1 MFFTFLLTSFLENL
15 LILLSI
21 LIFKQ
26 GYLFWGLKIFVDGV
40 VVAFGSKLFD
50 RKFDLKTYTIW
61 AFLQPVYIPLI
72 GFLGLF
78 NKFSWKK

>member
-1 MFFTFLLTSFLENL
+1 MFFTFLVTSFLENL

-26 GYLFWGLKIFVDGV
+26 GYLFWGFKIFVDAV
-40 VVAFGSKLFD
+40 VVSFGSKLFD